1 MINEQCQQLQKKKA
15 TSKKEKDVKRLKTST
30 SCPFMPGDQPLL
42 MAEILTSIRD
52 IEDTVKKSQELKTC
66 PYYSTRKSV
75 EDGQLVL
82 VPYNSILH
90 KNTRVSSGISLKDN
104 ILIVDEAHNLLEA
117 IERMYSVTVTGK
129 HILQCFNQLSQYQKR
144 YYFTIKFLLFINNTF
159 FIYNKLLVTFLGLKM
174 F

>member
-1 MINEQCQQLQKKKA
+1 MKSLKNISMINDQCLQLQKKKA
-15 TSKKEKDVKRLKTST
+15 TSKKEKDLKRPKTAT

-52 IEDTVKKSQELKTC
+52 IEDTVKKSEELKTC

-75 EDGQLVL
+75 EDAQVIL

-90 KNTRVSSGISLKDN
+90 KSTRTSSGISLKNN

-117 IERMYSVTVTGK
+117 IERMHCVIVTGK
-129 HILQCFNQLSQYQKR
+129 HILHCLNQLTQYQKR
-144 YYFTIKFLLFINNTF
+144 
-159 FIYNKLLVTFLGLKM
+159 
-174 F
+174 